1 MGGQT
6 TDSEGKDRKISRD
19 VWVLDGADD
28 DSWDVLNRL
37 PEERA
42 GGALAWDGSGSS
54 RRRA

>member
-42 GGALAWDGSGSS
+42 GGALAWDGQRPSPEP
-54 RRRA
+54 